1 MVIAV
6 THDNGNVGK
15 HFGHAKEFKL
25 YEIENKE
32 IVEQAVVSNYGE
44 GGHEAA
50 CMLMDDYNVAVV
62 ICDNIGQSAVDGLQE
77 MSISVIPNTEGA
89 CDDAVEAFLNG
100 SLIIQMQG
108 GCASCNAHEE
118 GGACCASSAN
128 CGGCCG

>member
-6 THDNGNVGK
+6 THDNGNVGQ

-25 YEIENKE
+25 YEIEDMK
-32 IVEQAVVSNYGE
+32 IQDQAVVSNYGE

-50 CMLMDDYNVAVV
+50 CMLMEDYNVSVL

-77 MSISVIPNTEGA
+77 LSVSVIPSVEGT
-89 CDDAVEAFLNG
+89 CDDAVKDFLDG
-100 SLIIQMQG
+100 SLMAQVTG
-108 GCASCNAHEE
+108 GCATCGTHDGGSCCGSS
-118 GGACCASSAN
+118 GG